1 MDRRRLPLWQAWLV
15 FGVLTAL
22 YAAVSFQQYNRMDS
36 FILDLGYYESL
47 IRDFAHGHLPQMRL
61 TDSTPAALHFDPALA
76 LVAPV
81 ILVWNSPYAVLS
93 PRPSWWRSAWCR

>member
-1 MDRRRLPLWQAWLV
+1 MARRRLPLWQAWLV

-47 IRDFAHGHLPQMRL
+47 IRDFAHGHFPQMPL
-61 TDSTPAALHFDPALA
+61 TDSIARGAALQPGTRR
-76 LVAPV
+76 
-81 ILVWNSPYAVLS
+81 WSP
-93 PRPSWWRSAWCR
+93 P